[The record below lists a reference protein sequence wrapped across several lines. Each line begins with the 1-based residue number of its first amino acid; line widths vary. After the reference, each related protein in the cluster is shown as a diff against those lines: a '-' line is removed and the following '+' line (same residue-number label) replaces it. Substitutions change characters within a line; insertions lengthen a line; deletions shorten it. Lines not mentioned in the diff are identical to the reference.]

1 MLFYPYIIG
10 EVTLSLLPYYKEN
23 IGKCSL
29 SERCTKAENLF
40 FLCPSLYSDGEIVFL
55 NNTPHLLPEA
65 LCVSAYHLTVVR
77 GLPLYE
83 YTFLFE
89 KEKYTVKV
97 LKENIVESNIGKCK
111 QICSNYDI
119 SNGKMSLYVD
129 VYGGASPVVFIRT
142 DVLSNAKPEA
152 YYPLLCRDD
161 KTRGLPF
168 CLWQR
173 EEETISFSPFSHLA
187 TPLPK
192 SLFFYM
198 LSSLY
203 HKEKTEELVLPF
215 ATLRFFRESVCVKVS
230 PKRIAPLD

>member
-23 IGKCSL
+23 IGKCPL
-29 SERCTKAENLF
+29 PEKCKKAENLF
-40 FLCPSLYSDGEIVFL
+40 FLCPSLHCDGEIVFWE
-55 NNTPHLLPEA
+55 NTPYLLPEA

-97 LKENIVESNIGKCK
+97 LKENIVESSIRKCK
-111 QICSNYDI
+111 QTCSNYDI
-119 SNGKMSLYVD
+119 SDGKMSLYVD
-129 VYGGASPVVFIRT
+129 VYGGINPVVFIKT
-142 DVLSNAKPEA
+142 DILSNAKPEA
-152 YYPLLCRDD
+152 YYPLLCKDD

-168 CLWQR
+168 CLWQT
-173 EEETISFSPFSHLA
+173 EEERISFSPFSYLA

-192 SLFFYM
+192 SLYFYIL
-198 LSSLY
+198 LSDYS
-203 HKEKTEELVLPF
+203 KKNTEEISLPF
-215 ATLRFFRESVCVKVS
+215 ATLQFFRGSVCLKVS
-230 PKRIAPLD
+230 PKRTAPLD